1 MSLDRDET
9 HPAYRLGR
17 LFAVYERVQRAALG
31 TVNASIRDRFYGAA
45 SATPATVFPLLSRK
59 CAHHLATLGRS
70 DRRRRLGYWY
80 EREIDAI
87 VDGLGT
93 GFPRTLRLEDQGR
106 FALGYHH
113 QRTWKRDTGQGPDD
127 SPPAIDAP
135 ARPDP

>member
-31 TVNASIRDRFYGAA
+31 TVNATIRDRYFGAA
-45 SATPATVFPLLSRK
+45 SATPATVFPLLARK
-59 CAHHLATLGRS
+59 CAHHLATLHRAEH
-70 DRRRRLGYWY
+70 RRRLAHWY

-87 VDGLGT
+87 LEGVGT
-93 GFPRTLRLEDQGR
+93 AFPRSLRLEDQGR

-113 QRTWKRDTGQGPDD
+113 QRTWKRDSGQATSAAEEAANTEEG
-127 SPPAIDAP
+127 
-135 ARPDP
+135 